1 MAKNVT
7 VAKFTPDTDNEI
19 FQLAIQLVNQSNRNI
34 FLTGKAGTGKTTF
47 LKYIR
52 ENCPKQMAIVAP
64 TGVAAINAGGVTI
77 HSFFQ
82 LPLSPFI
89 PETRGTGFQK
99 SSQEISNKHSLLSR
113 LRFNSDKKKVLQQLE
128 VLVIDEI
135 SMVRCD
141 VLDAIDTVLRH
152 IRQRPSERFGGVQLL
167 FIGDMLQLPPVVKEQ
182 EWGILSEY
190 YNGQYFFDSKVLE
203 EEPPLYIEFDKIYRQ
218 RDQQFIDLLNQVR
231 NNNLDEDGTK
241 ILESRFQP
249 TFRRNKQD
257 GYIILTTHNDR
268 AREINARELG
278 GLDSKPFSYHAE
290 VLEEFSDRA
299 YPADE
304 VLHLKIGAQVM
315 FIRNDAAEK
324 GKRFFNGKIGAIS
337 KLENDKIF
345 VQCQDEPGEIEVQKE
360 KWENIRY
367 TLNKTTRQLDSD
379 VLGSFTQYPLRLA
392 WAITIHKSQ
401 GLTFEKAIIDAGAAF
416 APGQVYVALSRCTN
430 LEGMV
435 LQSRVNSSSLFSD
448 RRIVEFS
455 QRSASGNQLQ
465 QELAIAKKNYQQS
478 VLIGVFD
485 FSVAINSGK
494 DVMEYLLEHTSSFN
508 PESSGWIEGLLGK
521 LDKLQDT
528 AKKFQAQLQNLF
540 QQPEAP
546 EENIPLQE
554 RIKAAAVYFIT
565 EINGAIQYV
574 QQSSVVTDSR
584 LHAKEFNDSIRE
596 VFAQLAMKKFLLEG
610 FNDKFD
616 MEAFHRR
623 KQKFILPSFGIN
635 AYAGASQKRTD
646 SPHPVL
652 HQQLRKARESICAK
666 KDLPIYIVAGSTTID
681 EMAMYLP
688 QTLTEL
694 RKISGF
700 GDAKVQQYGQQ
711 FLDVILAYSQE
722 HNLTSLI
729 QEKSPKRER
738 KERTSPPK
746 KKVDTCAESF
756 KLYKEGKTVSDI
768 AKERS
773 LTVTTIEGHL
783 AKFLRS
789 GDIKIDDLV
798 SREKF
803 VLIESAFKN
812 FDGHS
817 ITPIKQQLGDGI
829 SFGEIRLVMAGL
841 GITQAKQP
849 D

>member
-1 MAKNVT
+1 
-7 VAKFTPDTDNEI
+7 
-19 FQLAIQLVNQSNRNI
+19 
-34 FLTGKAGTGKTTF
+34 
-47 LKYIR
+47 
-52 ENCPKQMAIVAP
+52 
-64 TGVAAINAGGVTI
+64 
-77 HSFFQ
+77 
-82 LPLSPFI
+82 
-89 PETRGTGFQK
+89 
-99 SSQEISNKHSLLSR
+99 
-113 LRFNSDKKKVLQQLE
+113 
-128 VLVIDEI
+128 
-135 SMVRCD
+135 MVRCD

-231 NNNLDEDGTK
+231 NNNLDEDGMK

-249 TFRRNKQD
+249 MFRRSKQD

-508 PESSGWIEGLLGK
+508 PESSGWIEGILGK

-546 EENIPLQE
+546 EENTPLQE

-610 FNDKFD
+610 FNDKFG

-729 QEKSPKRER
+729 QEKSPKRDR
-738 KERTSPPK
+738 KALPGERTGKTGPAK
-746 KKVDTCAESF
+746 KKGDTQAESF
-756 KLYKEGKTVSDI
+756 RLFKEGKTI
-768 AKERS
+768 AEIANERS
-773 LTVTTIEGHL
+773 LTVGTIETHL
-783 AKFLRS
+783 TRFVKW
-789 GDIKIDDLV
+789 GDIKIDELV
-798 SREKF
+798 SLEKF
-803 VLIESAFKN
+803 VLIESALKD
-812 FDGHS
+812 FDG
-817 ITPIKQQLGDGI
+817 TATGPIKQKLGDEI
-829 SFGEIRLVMAGL
+829 SFGEIKLVMASL
-841 GITQAKQP
+841 GITQHRST